1 MKPNI
6 ERWFEKFEYQLQI
19 DFDNQTDFDSFR
31 KFVDHQ
37 YTIYC
42 DNYSQDLEDLE
53 DLGNG

>member
-1 MKPNI
+1 MKLNI